1 MQGRNDA
8 TGVEKGQRMALENTD
23 RAGENRAAS
32 PGDQP
37 LMMQA
42 ELDAILNHASTAVVI
57 YRAEDDGNDFLFVD
71 FNRAAEEIEQL
82 SRADVIGRSVL
93 EVFPGVKEFGLFEV
107 FQRVWRT
114 GVPEEHP
121 VSVYKDARISGWRRN
136 YVCKLPNGQIL
147 AVYNDVTPS
156 KRGELVTRMSEQCFR
171 AISDYAYDWEVWVSP
186 SGRVLWTNPAAT
198 RISGYSA
205 REIIAMLDYPEP
217 LVHEADRKKII
228 RAFHDAVAGGAGDE
242 QFRLRHKEGR
252 LLWVEIS
259 WQPVFDE
266 KGNSLGHR
274 ESIRDITARKLAEQA
289 VELAEQE
296 KEAILDNMTEH
307 IIHIDA
313 DTSILWANRPAC
325 ESVGMTREQV
335 IGRFCYE
342 MPVEWH
348 DLWGN
353 CPAIDAM
360 ENQHRIEAERS
371 GPNGRTWF
379 IQAAPVRN
387 HKGEVIGGVEIAL
400 DVTRYKRMEKAL
412 HELQRELRKLEAQ
425 VGAAD
430 PADHED

>member
-1 MQGRNDA
+1 M
-8 TGVEKGQRMALENTD
+8 TMEHTD
-23 RAGENRAAS
+23 RAGETEGSSGER
-32 PGDQP
+32 
-37 LMMQA
+37 LVIMQA
-42 ELDAILNHASTAVVI
+42 QLDAILNHASTAVAI
-57 YRAEDDGNDFLFVD
+57 YRAENDGNDFIVVD
-71 FNRAAEEIEQL
+71 FNRAAEEIE
-82 SRADVIGRSVL
+82 RIRREDVIGRSVL

-114 GVPEEHP
+114 GQPQEHP
-121 VSVYKDARISGWRRN
+121 VSVYKDPRISGWRHN
-136 YVCKLPNGQIL
+136 YVCKLPNGQVM

-156 KRGELVTRMSEQCFR
+156 KRGELATRMSEQCFR
-171 AISDYAYDWEVWVSP
+171 AISDYAYDWEVWVGP
-186 SGRVLWTNPAAT
+186 AGRVLWTNPAAT
-198 RISGYSA
+198 RISGYSV
-205 REIIAMLDYPEP
+205 REIIAMPDYPAP
-217 LVHEADRKKII
+217 LVHEADRDKMA
-228 RAFHDAVAGGAGDE
+228 RAFRAAVGGGAGGE
-242 QFRLRHKEGR
+242 QFRLKHKEGR

-259 WQPVFDE
+259 WQPVVDG

-274 ESIRDITARKLAEQA
+274 ESIRDVTARKLAEQA

-296 KEAILDNMTEH
+296 KEAILDNMSEH

-353 CPAIDAM
+353 CPAIEAM
-360 ENQHRIEAERS
+360 ETKRRIEAERS
-371 GPNGRTWF
+371 APNGRTWL

-400 DVTRYKRMEKAL
+400 DVTKYKRTEKAL
-412 HELQRELRKLEAQ
+412 DELQRELRELEAR
-425 VGAAD
+425 VGVAD
-430 PADHED
+430 PIDRED